1 MTTNVAAYQ
10 AVASDAPLEKG
21 TIERRDLRPD
31 DIRIEI
37 EFAGIC
43 HSDIHTVREEWGPIE
58 FPMVPGHEIIGRV
71 TEVGSEV
78 MRELERRVVLQVLD
92 RRWSRFVGPTPPATP
107 PG

>member
-10 AVASDAPLEKG
+10 AVASGAPLEKG

-43 HSDIHTVREEWGPIE
+43 HSDIHTVREEWGPIDLSLI
-58 FPMVPGHEIIGRV
+58 HI
-71 TEVGSEV
+71 
-78 MRELERRVVLQVLD
+78 
-92 RRWSRFVGPTPPATP
+92 
-107 PG
+107 